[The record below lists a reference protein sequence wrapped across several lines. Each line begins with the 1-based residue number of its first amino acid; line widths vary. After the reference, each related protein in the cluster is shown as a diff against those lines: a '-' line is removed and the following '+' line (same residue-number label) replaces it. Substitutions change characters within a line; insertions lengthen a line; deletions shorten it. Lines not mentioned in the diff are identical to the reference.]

1 MDLFG
6 HVMRSPTAAQEL
18 RLETAAR
25 PRARDPK
32 RDPRPYRGPDAT
44 PTIDPDLRALYVA
57 PDGETEEQRAVRLK
71 ARQREKSQF
80 RSRAKR
86 DGRELHRKAARA
98 IPIGVGWREMVA
110 YNGPIMADEEGGA

>member
-6 HVMRSPTAAQEL
+6 QVTRTPTAAQEL
-18 RLETAAR
+18 RLETATR
-25 PRARDPK
+25 NRARDPG

-57 PDGETEEQRAVRLK
+57 PDGETPEAREARIR
-71 ARQREKSQF
+71 ARQRKKTAF

-86 DGRELHRKAARA
+86 DARELHRKAARA
-98 IPIGVGWREMVA
+98 IPVGVGWREMVA
-110 YNGPIMADEEGGA
+110 YNGGVVEGGA

>member
-6 HVMRSPTAAQEL
+6 NVMRSANATREL
-18 RLETAAR
+18 ALESIAR

-57 PDGETEEQRAVRLK
+57 PVGETEEQRDARLR
-71 ARQREKSQF
+71 ARQREKSAF

-86 DGRELHRKAARA
+86 DARELHRKAARA
-98 IPIGVGWREMVA
+98 IPIGVGWAEMVA
-110 YNGPIMADEEGGA
+110 YNGPMIEEGGA